1 MLDIYGERF
10 KSRLLL
16 GTAQYPSPA
25 TLRQAVEAS
34 SAEIVTVSLRREV
47 GARCA
52 PAKASGS

>member
-16 GTAQYPSPA
+16 GTAQYASPA

-34 SAEIVTVSLRREV
+34 STEIVTVSLRRKWREC
-47 GARCA
+47 ARV
-52 PAKASGS
+52 KASGS